1 MLWAHRDL
9 LMIVERF
16 SEAPGGSEGAIGG
29 RAMLRA
35 TTAVSGIRGV
45 LAKKI
50 LWMAR
55 DRGQKASA

>member
-1 MLWAHRDL
+1 
-9 LMIVERF
+9 
-16 SEAPGGSEGAIGG
+16 
-29 RAMLRA
+29 MLRA

-50 LWMAR
+50 LWVAR